1 LTAPRGHHEEDQD
14 GEEYDAQ
21 RAHARLRHRQSN
33 ALPGT
38 ADTSRLECA

>member
-1 LTAPRGHHEEDQD
+1 LTSPRRHHEEDQD

-33 ALPGT
+33 ALPRAVDEPRT
-38 ADTSRLECA
+38 ECA